1 MEVQKNKPLTVFGRC
16 RILRFL
22 GTSFLAALALGD
34 NGGFKSCSKV
44 VRKGVQFGI
53 AVDFDGLFRGVA
65 YYIAVV
71 APGKVIFQLC
81 FCAVVNDAVQVV
93 G

>member
-1 MEVQKNKPLTVFGRC
+1 M
-16 RILRFL
+16 
-22 GTSFLAALALGD
+22 GTSFLAALTLGD
-34 NGGFKSCSKV
+34 DCGFKSCAKV
-44 VRKGVQFGI
+44 VRKGIEFGI
-53 AVDFDGLFRGVA
+53 AVDLDRLLGSVT

-81 FCAVVNDAVQVV
+81 LCAVVNDAVQVV